1 MKHVNPQHKSLLM
14 GKQCVRKCFAKT
26 VSWGSPPSKFSN
38 LLKMLLGI
46 VVKVLALKSRTSTVT
61 GKTFTKVW
69 RTNPWLGIRKQDGAP
84 ETQIASQVEIWLWL
98 NELYFMD
105 VYGKYNLIFI
115 VNGGGYKQIYNIS
128 NNIL

>member
-1 MKHVNPQHKSLLM
+1 MSQSTGYDLPEMNQ
-14 GKQCVRKCFAKT
+14 GG
-26 VSWGSPPSKFSN
+26 WGP
-38 LLKMLLGI
+38 GR
-46 VVKVLALKSRTSTVT
+46 LA
-61 GKTFTKVW
+61 
-69 RTNPWLGIRKQDGAP
+69 
-84 ETQIASQVEIWLWL
+84 IASQVEIWLWL

>member
-1 MKHVNPQHKSLLM
+1 MKHVNPQHKSLFM

-84 ETQIASQVEIWLWL
+84 ETQIASQVEIW
-98 NELYFMD
+98 
-105 VYGKYNLIFI
+105 
-115 VNGGGYKQIYNIS
+115 IS
-128 NNIL
+128 GCG